1 MLVFGVSLDPPEENR
16 HFREDQGY
24 TFRLLSDVDRSMS
37 LAFGA
42 VAHEK
47 NKYAK
52 RLTFVIGPDG
62 LIEQSIVT
70 ADLPGQAANLL
81 ECW

>member
-1 MLVFGVSLDPPEENR
+1 MQVFGVSLDPPEDNQR
-16 HFREDQGY
+16 FREEQGY
-24 TFRLLSDVDRSMS
+24 SFRLLSDVDRSMS
-37 LAFGA
+37 LSFGA
-42 VAHEK
+42 VAHPK

-70 ADLPGQAANLL
+70 SDLPGQAANLL